1 MKDTIFMGLFLAAT
15 SVGAAMLV
23 GVEKAVA
30 SEISDP
36 DQRSARA

>member
-1 MKDTIFMGLFLAAT
+1 MGLFLGAT
-15 SVGAAMLV
+15 LVGEAMLV

-36 DQRSARA
+36 RQRSARA